1 MRRVNFPLL
10 IGAALVLGGILML
23 LDQTGVLKGAS
34 DWFWA
39 GILAIAAVWFLFWFF
54 TDRTKWWAA
63 IPGFTLIGMSASGLL
78 LNRLG
83 WGGLA
88 FLGGAGVGFWA
99 IYFSEHRRWWA
110 ILPGGFLVTLGA
122 ISAMTEAY
130 NIGNTGGVL
139 FMGFGIT
146 FLLVAILANM
156 RWAYIPSAALLVL
169 AFFVGTPFTGALQ
182 YAWIGL
188 LLAAG
193 VLMIGAS
200 FIPRK

>member
-1 MRRVNFPLL
+1 
-10 IGAALVLGGILML
+10 
-23 LDQTGVLKGAS
+23 VLKGAS
-34 DWFWA
+34 DWFWFA
-39 GILAIAAVWFLFWFF
+39 VLAIAAVWFLFWFF

-63 IPGFTLIGMSASGLL
+63 IPGFTLLGMSASSLL

-99 IYFSEHRRWWA
+99 IYISQRRRWWA
-110 ILPGGFLVTLGA
+110 LLPGGFLITLGA
-122 ISAMTEAY
+122 TSAMTEAY
-130 NIGNTGGVL
+130 NVVDTGGVL
-139 FMGFGIT
+139 FMGFGLT
-146 FLLVAILANM
+146 FLLAALLANL

-182 YAWIGL
+182 VAWIVV

-200 FIPRK
+200 FLPRK